1 MPQRNFNFGFF
12 STNMDV
18 NRYLQLKLLQLIV
31 RPARKVENLDV
42 IKSTEI
48 TLDKSFSKIFKSV
61 LNISGFSSKTIS
73 TKYGQIHY
81 YDSDPKS
88 NLKPIIFI
96 HGLGSSAQSWWILGK
111 MFENKRRIIIP
122 DLFHMSGFSQAN
134 NPVMSFLEHAESVIE
149 FISTVTEESVDLCGL
164 SLGGWLSM
172 YIASTQ
178 PQLVHKLILLNPAG
192 LKINPFSLRD
202 TLTFL
207 SWKKFHKLYPGI
219 MKAFPYTGIPILS
232 KTAKRSLFRNLKDE
246 KIKDLL
252 KLTKEDHFVDDNLKN
267 IKCPVLLLWGKEDRL
282 LSSKIPIVLSK
293 KIKNITAKWVEDCA
307 HVLALEAPATC
318 YHEINEFL
326 NLKTIKD
333 NLFTQAVLSASFSY
347 KTTVIPKKEQEH
359 DY

>member
-1 MPQRNFNFGFF
+1 MPQKSFKLGFF
-12 STNMDV
+12 SRNMDI
-18 NRYLQLKLLQLIV
+18 NRFLQLKLLQFVV
-31 RPARKVENLDV
+31 RPVKKVENLEV
-42 IKSTEI
+42 IKATEI
-48 TLDKSFSKIFKSV
+48 TIDKSLSRIFKSV
-61 LNISGFSSKTIS
+61 LNNTGFISKSIS
-73 TKYGQIHY
+73 TRYGQIHY
-81 YDSDPKS
+81 YDSNPLS

-96 HGLGSSAQSWWILGK
+96 HGLGSSAQSWWILAK

-134 NPVMSFLEHAESVIE
+134 NPVMNFLEHAESMTE
-149 FISTVTEESVDLCGL
+149 FISTLTNDSVDLCGL

-178 PQLVHKLILLNPAG
+178 PKLVHKLILLNPAG

-219 MKAFPYTGIPILS
+219 MKAFPYTGIPFLS
-232 KTAKRSLFRNLKDE
+232 KTAKRSLFRNLKDD

-282 LSSKIPIVLSK
+282 LSNKIPLVLAK
-293 KIKNITAKWVEDCA
+293 KINHITAKWVEGCA

-318 YHEINEFL
+318 YLEINEFL
-326 NLKTIKD
+326 NLKAIKD
-333 NLFTQAVLSASFSY
+333 NLFTQAVLSSSFSY
-347 KTTVIPKKEQEH
+347 KTTLIHNKEQDH